1 MLEHYYEHL
10 EELPKEELVELIRKN
25 DNVIEHLFEL
35 FERLDKENFELKVKV
50 RDQKEMIE
58 ILTKNKED
66 EDEEE

>member
-10 EELPKEELVELIRKN
+10 EELPKEELVGIIRKN
-25 DNVIEHLFEL
+25 DNVIDHLFEL

-58 ILTKNKED
+58 ILTKNEK